1 MSNVAMDGVVA
12 LEKSRQLIN
21 STITGIGN
29 SKVVDNK
36 LVITFNDGK
45 TNVITFPVPKDGVS
59 VTGINDKKNG
69 TFTLTLSDNT
79 ESIPITL
86 PKGIKG
92 DKLLFSDLTDSEK
105 AQLQGNDGY
114 SPTAT
119 IKKVGE
125 KAIIT
130 ITDKNGTTTAT
141 ILDGKNGE
149 GGSGTAEDTLYE
161 NENFPDY
168 TNVDSALNALFNK
181 VYYIKPICSLKA
193 DKTGGIFEM
202 GTTIS
207 APITFTWTTNKD
219 ILSQTLTGCAL
230 ANSKIRTA
238 TYNLDVT
245 SDKTFA
251 LLVSDGENSANSS
264 ISYKFMNNVFWG
276 SAAIQEVYDSTFI
289 NKLTNKKL
297 TNSIKGN
304 YGFNIANGEYGFWA
318 IPSNMNITTIWSGGF
333 EADVESVATISYT
346 NSQGY
351 TRDYNIYRTGKSG
364 LGQISTEIK

>member
-1 MSNVAMDGVVA
+1 MDILSYSLSKKAAASAVSGVQSMAVNG
-12 LEKSRQLIN
+12 QTLIIN
-21 STITGIGN
+21 T
-29 SKVVDNK
+29 K
-36 LVITFNDGK
+36 DGASLK
-45 TNVITFPVPKDGVS
+45 MNFPTPKDGVS
-59 VTGINDKKNG
+59 VVGIDVNNKKQII
-69 TFTLTLSDNT
+69 FTLSDGT
-79 ESIPITL
+79 EIISGTIPT
-86 PKGIKG
+86 IKG
-92 DKLLFSDLTDSEK
+92 DKGDKGNAFTYSDFTEEQLES
-105 AQLQGNDGY
+105 LQGNDGY

-251 LLVSDGENSANSS
+251 LLVSDGENSASSS

-297 TNSIKGN
+297 MNSIKGN

-364 LGQISTEIK
+364 LGQISAEIK